1 MMTKT
6 SRLDIHHL
14 IDRLSRISA
23 AEHWVGD
30 LNPAQLAALAYLA
43 KANQYSRAPSQVA
56 DYLSAM
62 RGTVSNTLKALAR
75 KGLIKEQK
83 SKTDRR
89 RTSYT
94 ITPKGVMALNFNT
107 SIDVA
112 LDKMT
117 EKEVLELAQGIKE
130 FIKKVLGARGDRSF
144 GICATCLHHRNKA
157 GNPYCALLKVALMPP
172 ETTQICFEHQAV
184 A

>member
-1 MMTKT
+1 MAKT
-6 SRLDIHHL
+6 SRLEIHHL
-14 IDRLSRISA
+14 IDRLSRISS

-30 LNPAQLAALAYLA
+30 LNPAQLAALSYLA

-75 KGLIKEQK
+75 KGLINEQK
-83 SKTDRR
+83 SETDRR

-94 ITPKGVMALNFNT
+94 ITPNGVTALNFDT
-107 SIDVA
+107 SIDAA

-117 EKEVLELAQGIKE
+117 EKEAMELAEGLKE
-130 FIKKVLGARGDRSF
+130 FIRKILRTRGDRSF
-144 GICATCLHHRNKA
+144 GICATCQHHRKSA
-157 GNPYCALLKVALMPP
+157 SGSQCALLSVALAPA
-172 ETTQICFEHQAV
+172 ETTQICFEHLA
-184 A
+184 AA